1 MNEERRKILD
11 MLAEGKISTDEAE
24 KLLAAISSEE
34 SGEKKSQPKLSSE
47 KQSLKYLRVVVEPAP
62 DNKDGEKV
70 NIRVP
75 MKLMRAGIKLASLVP
90 VDVQGK
96 VQDALKEK
104 GVKLDLSQ
112 ITEDNLEELIEALS
126 DLTVDVEGKEKVRI
140 FCE

>member
-34 SGEKKSQPKLSSE
+34 SGEKKSQPESSSE

>member
-11 MLAEGKISTDEAE
+11 MLAEGKINTDEAE

-34 SGEKKSQPKLSSE
+34 SGEKKSQSELSSE

-126 DLTVDVEGKEKVRI
+126 DLTVDVDGKEKVRI

>member
-11 MLAEGKISTDEAE
+11 MLAEGKINTDEAE